1 MPADLMAFRGAR
13 GAWAAAWVSVVL
25 LFCGIHAAPP
35 ASAAEPIPNPL
46 SFIDF
51 FNSGRLDGWTVHD
64 EGTISAPSK
73 WQVVNYQLKQSS
85 NIYGGSTARS
95 DIRKPGSNIVA
106 GNAAWKNYDFS
117 LRMRTYDDD
126 GVGVVFRYAD
136 KNNHYR
142 FSMDRQRGYQRLVKK
157 VNGVYT
163 LLAQN
168 SRGYAT
174 NTSYLLRVVAVGSS
188 LQILVDGVVIF
199 TVNDG
204 SLSAGKFGMYTWG
217 SNNTIFDSLSARVQN
232 DTYFTVAVVPD
243 TQYASES
250 YPAMFASQ
258 MRYLAARRAD
268 LNLALVLHSGDVV
281 DEAAQQNQWN
291 NAKTSL
297 SYLSSKIPFVVAAGN
312 HDVFDLTDTPENRY
326 KVHRT
331 PFNTLISGLKN
342 YSVSGTYLPADYLNT
357 YYLLSAGGVDI
368 LVLNLEFGA
377 NDSILAWAATVVDRY
392 PNRHVMVVTHD
403 YLSEKNQHRGVDP
416 ADKYLPKTYNSSM
429 NNGIDMWREFVSQ
442 HRNVQFVF
450 NGHVIEPTNA
460 TVSYSV
466 GRLVSGNDA
475 GLSVHQVL
483 ANYQMFRPAGR
494 GYLRLVR
501 FYPAQRRMEVRTYS
515 PYENASLTDPLNQ
528 FSLSDVDLAA
538 WPAPQQ

>member
-1 MPADLMAFRGAR
+1 MSVVFMTFRGPR
-13 GAWAAAWVSVVL
+13 GQGSRAAAWTAVVL
-25 LFCGIHAAPP
+25 VLCWIHAAPP
-35 ASAAEPIPNPL
+35 ATAAEPIPRPL
-46 SFIDF
+46 SFIDY

-64 EGTISAPSK
+64 EGTVSAPSR

-95 DIRKPGSNIVA
+95 DIRKPGTNIVA
-106 GNAAWKNYDFS
+106 GNPAWKNYDVS
-117 LRMRTYDDD
+117 VRMRTFDDD

-168 SRGYAT
+168 SRGYST

-188 LQILVDGVVIF
+188 LQILVDGVVVF

-204 SLSAGKFGMYTWG
+204 SLPAGKFGMYTWG
-217 SNNTIFDSLSARVQN
+217 SNNTIFDSLSARSRT

-243 TQYASES
+243 TQYAAES
-250 YPAMFASQ
+250 YPAIFASQ
-258 MRYLAARRAD
+258 MSYLAARRAD
-268 LNLALVLHSGDVV
+268 LNLALVMHSGDVV
-281 DEAAQQNQWN
+281 DELAVPSQWK
-291 NAKTSL
+291 NAKTYL
-297 SYLSSKIPFVVAAGN
+297 SYLSSKVPFVVAAGN
-312 HDVFDLTDTPENRY
+312 HDVFDPTDTLENRY

-331 PFNTLISGLKN
+331 PFNTLISGLAN
-342 YSVSGTYLPADYLNT
+342 YSVSGTYLPGDYLNT
-357 YYLLSAGGVDI
+357 YYVFNAGGVEF

-377 NDSILAWAATVVDRY
+377 NDSILGWASTIVDRY

-416 ADKYLPKTYNSSM
+416 SDMYLPKSYNSTM
-429 NNGIDMWREFVSQ
+429 NNGIDMWREFVSK
-442 HRNVQFVF
+442 HKNVQFVF

-460 TVSYSV
+460 SVPYSV
-466 GRLVSGNDA
+466 GRLVGSNEA

-483 ANYQMFRPAGR
+483 ANYQLWRPAGR

-501 FYPAQRRMEVRTYS
+501 FYPAQGRVEVRTYS
-515 PYENASLTDPLNQ
+515 PTRTLP
-528 FSLSDVDLAA
+528 
-538 WPAPQQ
+538 